1 MQARDASGQSG
12 VAVPGQRHL
21 PDSPLL
27 CAHRPHQCRCQPD
40 LDAPSAVEPG
50 ESPSRQS
57 RSLAMAPSQR
67 CALVGD
73 GYESPT
79 EDNQPPFFF
88 GSTPTASGATTPA
101 RISLS
106 APTPGTASISFLAQ
120 APRRS
125 HLALH
130 PPCRDAGPD
139 TYQSSGSQPNL
150 DSVILDREKHVLP
163 RRVGLRDRIAC
174 YQWTFF
180 TMTMATGGV
189 ASAIHGLVYKAEW
202 VTGFGIF
209 FCLFNILLFLTNCVL
224 LSMRFYL
231 RPGSLTKSFTDQVE
245 SLFIPAFFVSIAVI
259 LTNICQFGVPHC
271 GVWLLKTLQI
281 LFWIYTALSAIASA
295 GLYLILWSTLI
306 FPIHMMTPT
315 WVFPAYPLMLTA
327 PFAGNLIAAASST
340 GRINVLCAPSIA
352 LSAVATQGT
361 GCLISLMI
369 SAAFIYRLM
378 TQKLPR
384 DFQRPGVFISIGPYA
399 FTAGSIAQLGS
410 QADAILPP
418 NFLGTENSVDIIK
431 IVSILVA
438 LWFWGLSMWF
448 FLVSVGSLWKYLW
461 TRRGMPFQM
470 TWWSFVFPNTALVTA
485 TEIMGSVFENRGL
498 QLFGCAMTIALI
510 IVWTCIFLT
519 MITCIKQRK
528 LLWPKSKS

>member
-1 MQARDASGQSG
+1 
-12 VAVPGQRHL
+12 
-21 PDSPLL
+21 
-27 CAHRPHQCRCQPD
+27 
-40 LDAPSAVEPG
+40 
-50 ESPSRQS
+50 
-57 RSLAMAPSQR
+57 MAASQR
-67 CALVGD
+67 RAVVTD

-79 EDNQPPFFF
+79 EDNQPAFFF
-88 GSTPTASGATTPA
+88 GSTPTASGANTPA
-101 RISLS
+101 RISFS
-106 APTPGTASISFLAQ
+106 APNLTAAAYLTQGS
-120 APRRS
+120 RRS
-125 HLALH
+125 QLHGLH
-130 PPCRDAGPD
+130 PTGRDINLDATPPSN
-139 TYQSSGSQPNL
+139 TPPNL
-150 DSVILDREKHVLP
+150 DSVILDKENQALP
-163 RRVGLRDRIAC
+163 HRVGLRDRIAC

-189 ASAIHGLVYKAEW
+189 ASVLHGLVYRPEW

-209 FCLFNILLFLTNCVL
+209 FCLLNIVFFLTNCVF

-259 LTNICQFGVPHC
+259 LTNVCQYGVPHC
-271 GVWLLKTLQI
+271 GVWLIQTLQV
-281 LFWIYTALSAIASA
+281 LFWIYTGLSAIASA
-295 GLYLILWSTLI
+295 GLYLILWSTLV

-327 PFAGNLIAAASST
+327 PFASNLISAASDT
-340 GRINVLCAPSIA
+340 GRIDVLDAPAIA
-352 LSAVATQGT
+352 VSAVSTQGT

-410 QADAILPP
+410 EANVILPP
-418 NFLGTENSVDIIK
+418 NFLGTEHSIEIVKIIAL
-431 IVSILVA
+431 LVG
-438 LWFWGLSMWF
+438 LWLWGLSMWF
-448 FLVSVGSLWKYLW
+448 FLVSVGSLWKYLR
-461 TRRGMPFQM
+461 TRKGMPFQM

-485 TEIMGSVFENRGL
+485 TEIMGNIFENRGL

-510 IVWTCIFLT
+510 IIWIIIFLT
-519 MITCIKQRK
+519 MLMCLKQRK

>member
-1 MQARDASGQSG
+1 MAA
-12 VAVPGQRHL
+12 
-21 PDSPLL
+21 
-27 CAHRPHQCRCQPD
+27 
-40 LDAPSAVEPG
+40 
-50 ESPSRQS
+50 SRQF
-57 RSLAMAPSQR
+57 
-67 CALVGD
+67 ALVGVAALAD

-79 EDNQPPFFF
+79 EDNQPAFFF
-88 GSTPTASGATTPA
+88 ASTPTASGATTPA

-106 APTPGTASISFLAQ
+106 APAPAAASISFL
-120 APRRS
+120 RRS
-125 HLALH
+125 HLAFQT
-130 PPCRDAGPD
+130 PSRDTSPD
-139 TYQSSGSQPNL
+139 GYQASGSRPNL
-150 DSVILDREKHVLP
+150 ASAVLDEEKHASS

-174 YQWTFF
+174 HQWTFF

-189 ASAIHGLVYKAEW
+189 ASALHGLAYHAAW

-209 FCLFNILLFLTNCVL
+209 FCLLNIVLFLTNCAL
-224 LSMRFYL
+224 ISMRFCL
-231 RPGSLTKSFTDQVE
+231 RPGSLAKSFTDQVE
-245 SLFIPAFFVSIAVI
+245 SLFIPAFVIRLVSSPFASPVAVLIASGFLRTSSIAVI
-259 LTNICQFGVPHC
+259 LINACQYGAPHC

-281 LFWIYTALSAIASA
+281 LFWAYTGVSAIASA
-295 GLYLILWSTLI
+295 GLYLILWSTMV

-315 WVFPAYPLMLTA
+315 WVFPAYPLLLTA

-340 GRINVLCAPSIA
+340 GRVNVLHAPAVA

-399 FTAGSIAQLGS
+399 FTAASIAQLGS
-410 QADAILPP
+410 QANVILPP
-418 NFLGTENSVDIIK
+418 NFLGIEHGVDITKVI
-431 IVSILVA
+431 SILVA

-448 FLVSVGSLWKYLW
+448 FLVSVGSLWKYLR

-485 TEIMGSVFENRGL
+485 TEIMGNIFENRGL

-510 IVWTCIFLT
+510 IVWVIIFLT
-519 MITCIKQRK
+519 MLTCLKQRK
-528 LLWPKSKS
+528 LLWPKSNARI

>member
-1 MQARDASGQSG
+1 
-12 VAVPGQRHL
+12 
-21 PDSPLL
+21 
-27 CAHRPHQCRCQPD
+27 
-40 LDAPSAVEPG
+40 
-50 ESPSRQS
+50 
-57 RSLAMAPSQR
+57 MAASQR
-67 CALVGD
+67 RAVVAD

-79 EDNQPPFFF
+79 EENQPCFFF
-88 GSTPTASGATTPA
+88 GATPTASGTTTPA
-101 RISLS
+101 RKSLS
-106 APTPGTASISFLAQ
+106 APNPAAALFAQGAS
-120 APRRS
+120 RRS
-125 HLALH
+125 QHLALH
-130 PPCRDAGPD
+130 PSGRDISPD
-139 TYQSSGSQPNL
+139 AAQLSHTPPNL
-150 DSVILDREKHVLP
+150 DTVILDKENQAMP

-189 ASAIHGLVYKAEW
+189 SSVLHGLVYRPEW
-202 VTGFGIF
+202 VNGFGIF
-209 FCLFNILLFLTNCVL
+209 FCLLNIVFFLANCVF

-259 LTNICQFGVPHC
+259 LTNVCQYGVPHC
-271 GVWLLKTLQI
+271 GVWLIKTLQV
-281 LFWIYTALSAIASA
+281 LFWIYTGLSAIASA
-295 GLYLILWSTLI
+295 GLYLILWSTLV

-327 PFAGNLIAAASST
+327 PFASNLIAAASDT
-340 GRINVLCAPSIA
+340 GHIDVLYAPAIA
-352 LSAVATQGT
+352 FSAVSTQGT

-399 FTAGSIAQLGS
+399 FTAGSIAQLGDE
-410 QADAILPP
+410 ANVILPS
-418 NFLGTENSVDIIK
+418 NFLGTENSVDIVK
-431 IVSILVA
+431 IIALLVA

-448 FLVSVGSLWKYLW
+448 FLVSVGSLWKYL
-461 TRRGMPFQM
+461 RARKGMPFQM

-485 TEIMGSVFENRGL
+485 TEIMGDIFENRGL

-510 IVWTCIFLT
+510 IVWIIVFLAMVTCL
-519 MITCIKQRK
+519 KQKK
-528 LLWPKSKS
+528 LLWPKSSS

>member
-1 MQARDASGQSG
+1 MAS
-12 VAVPGQRHL
+12 
-21 PDSPLL
+21 
-27 CAHRPHQCRCQPD
+27 
-40 LDAPSAVEPG
+40 
-50 ESPSRQS
+50 
-57 RSLAMAPSQR
+57 SQR
-67 CALVGD
+67 GASVGFALPFD

-79 EDNQPPFFF
+79 EDNQPGFFF
-88 GSTPTASGATTPA
+88 GPTPTHSGATTPA
-101 RISLS
+101 RISIS
-106 APTPGTASISFLAQ
+106 AATQNVTTVTFLERAH
-120 APRRS
+120 PRLYRLQRQQ
-125 HLALH
+125 HARQ
-130 PPCRDAGPD
+130 PPSPPSRDPSPD
-139 TYQSSGSQPNL
+139 GYQSSVGPSNL
-150 DSVILDREKHVLP
+150 DSVLDEEKGSSS
-163 RRVGLRDRIAC
+163 RKVGLKDRIAC

-189 ASAIHGLVYKAEW
+189 ASALHGLVYQAEW
-202 VTGFGIF
+202 VNSFGVF
-209 FCLFNILLFLTNCVL
+209 FCLLNIVLFLTNCVL

-245 SLFIPAFFVSIAVI
+245 SLFIPAFFVSLAVI
-259 LTNICQFGVPHC
+259 LINICQFGVPHC

-281 LFWIYTALSAIASA
+281 LFWIYTGLSAVASA

-327 PFAGNLIAAASST
+327 PFACNLIAAASAT
-340 GRINVLCAPSIA
+340 GRIDVLYAPAVA

-399 FTAGSIAQLGS
+399 FTAGSLAQLGS
-410 QADAILPP
+410 EARNILPA
-418 NFLGTENSVDIIK
+418 NFLDTQNSADIIK
-431 IVSILVA
+431 IISILVA

-448 FLVSVGSLWKYLW
+448 FLVSMGSLWKYLH
-461 TRRGMPFQM
+461 TGKGMPFQM

-485 TEIMGSVFENRGL
+485 TEIMGNIFESRGL
-498 QLFGCAMTIALI
+498 QLFGCAMTIALVI
-510 IVWTCIFLT
+510 AWIAIFAT
-519 MITCIKQRK
+519 MVACIKQKK

>member
-1 MQARDASGQSG
+1 
-12 VAVPGQRHL
+12 
-21 PDSPLL
+21 
-27 CAHRPHQCRCQPD
+27 
-40 LDAPSAVEPG
+40 
-50 ESPSRQS
+50 
-57 RSLAMAPSQR
+57 MAASQR
-67 CALVGD
+67 RAVVAD

-79 EDNQPPFFF
+79 EDNQPSFFY
-88 GSTPTASGATTPA
+88 GSTPTASGTNTPA
-101 RISLS
+101 RISFS
-106 APTPGTASISFLAQ
+106 APNLTRAAFLAQ
-120 APRRS
+120 GSRRA
-125 HLALH
+125 HLGLH
-130 PPCRDAGPD
+130 PAGRDINHDGTPNSH
-139 TYQSSGSQPNL
+139 TPPNL
-150 DSVILDREKHVLP
+150 DTVILDKENQALP

-189 ASAIHGLVYKAEW
+189 ASVLHGLVYRPEW

-209 FCLFNILLFLTNCVL
+209 FCLLNIVFFLANCVF

-259 LTNICQFGVPHC
+259 LTNVCQYGVPHC
-271 GVWLLKTLQI
+271 GVWLIKTLQV
-281 LFWIYTALSAIASA
+281 LFWIYTGLSAIASA

-327 PFAGNLIAAASST
+327 PFASNLISAASDA
-340 GRINVLCAPSIA
+340 GHIDVLYAPAIA
-352 LSAVATQGT
+352 FSAVSTQGT

-410 QADAILPP
+410 EANVILPS
-418 NFLGTENSVDIIK
+418 NFLGTEHSVE
-431 IVSILVA
+431 IVKVIALLVA

-448 FLVSVGSLWKYLW
+448 FLVSVGSLWKYLR
-461 TRRGMPFQM
+461 TRKGMPFQM

-485 TEIMGSVFENRGL
+485 TEIMGNIFENRGL

-510 IVWTCIFLT
+510 IVWIIIFLK
-519 MITCIKQRK
+519 MIICLKQKK
-528 LLWPKSKS
+528 LLWPKSNS

>member
-1 MQARDASGQSG
+1 MAASQRGASVG
-12 VAVPGQRHL
+12 FAVP
-21 PDSPLL
+21 
-27 CAHRPHQCRCQPD
+27 
-40 LDAPSAVEPG
+40 
-50 ESPSRQS
+50 
-57 RSLAMAPSQR
+57 
-67 CALVGD
+67 D

-79 EDNQPPFFF
+79 EDNLPGFFF
-88 GSTPTASGATTPA
+88 GPTPTASGATTPA
-101 RISLS
+101 RISIS
-106 APTPGTASISFLAQ
+106 AATPTAGGVTFLERAH
-120 APRRS
+120 PRLQRLQRMQ
-125 HLALH
+125 LARH
-130 PPCRDAGPD
+130 PPSRDVSPD
-139 TYQSSGSQPNL
+139 MYQSSIGPSNL
-150 DSVILDREKHVLP
+150 DSVLDGEKGGSS
-163 RRVGLRDRIAC
+163 RQVGLKDRIAC

-189 ASAIHGLVYKAEW
+189 SSALHGLVYQAGW
-202 VTGFGIF
+202 VNGFGVF
-209 FCLFNILLFLTNCVL
+209 FCLLNIVLFLTNCVL

-245 SLFIPAFFVSIAVI
+245 SFIAVI
-259 LTNICQFGVPHC
+259 LINICQFGVPHC

-281 LFWIYTALSAIASA
+281 LFWIYTGLSAVASA

-327 PFAGNLIAAASST
+327 PFACNLISAASAT
-340 GRINVLCAPSIA
+340 GRLDVLYSPAIA

-410 QADAILPP
+410 EAREILPP
-418 NFLGTENSVDIIK
+418 DFLGTENSADIIK
-431 IVSILVA
+431 IISILVA

-448 FLVSVGSLWKYLW
+448 FLVSIGSLWKYLR
-461 TRRGMPFQM
+461 TRKGMPFQM
-470 TWWSFVFPNTALVTA
+470 TWWSFVFPNTALVTT
-485 TEIMGSVFENRGL
+485 TEIMGNIFESRGL
-498 QLFGCAMTIALI
+498 QLCGCAMTIALVI
-510 IVWTCIFLT
+510 AWVSIFAT

>member
-1 MQARDASGQSG
+1 
-12 VAVPGQRHL
+12 
-21 PDSPLL
+21 
-27 CAHRPHQCRCQPD
+27 
-40 LDAPSAVEPG
+40 
-50 ESPSRQS
+50 
-57 RSLAMAPSQR
+57 MATSQR
-67 CALVGD
+67 GAVLGFSMPAD

-79 EDNQPPFFF
+79 EDNQPAFFF
-88 GSTPTASGATTPA
+88 GPTPTASGATTPA
-101 RISLS
+101 RISIS
-106 APTPGTASISFLAQ
+106 AATANAASVTFLERAH
-120 APRRS
+120 PRLQR
-125 HLALH
+125 LQRMQRARN
-130 PPCRDAGPD
+130 PPSRDASPD
-139 TYQSSGSQPNL
+139 TYQSSIGPSNL
-150 DSVILDREKHVLP
+150 DTVLDEDKSSVSRKI
-163 RRVGLRDRIAC
+163 GLKDRIAC

-189 ASAIHGLVYKAEW
+189 ASALHGLAYQAKW
-202 VTGFGIF
+202 VNGFGVF
-209 FCLFNILLFLTNCVL
+209 FCLLNIVLFLTNCVL
-224 LSMRFYL
+224 LSIRFYL

-259 LTNICQFGVPHC
+259 LINICQYGAPHC
-271 GVWLLKTLQI
+271 GVWLLRTLQI
-281 LFWIYTALSAIASA
+281 LFWIYTGLSAVASA

-327 PFAGNLIAAASST
+327 PFAGNLIAAASAT
-340 GRINVLCAPSIA
+340 GRIDVLYAPAIA

-399 FTAGSIAQLGS
+399 FTAASIAQLGS
-410 QADAILPP
+410 QAHAILPP
-418 NFLGTENSVDIIK
+418 NFLGTEHSADIIK
-431 IVSILVA
+431 ILSILVA

-448 FLVSVGSLWKYLW
+448 FLVSVGSLWKYLR
-461 TRRGMPFQM
+461 TRKGMPFQM

-485 TEIMGSVFENRGL
+485 TEIMGNIFESRGL
-498 QLFGCAMTIALI
+498 QLFGCAMTIALVI
-510 IVWTCIFLT
+510 AWVSIFSI
-519 MITCIKQRK
+519 MVACIKRRK